1 MKKNK
6 KGQQEELVTNKTQ
19 EEYNIFK
26 TKDIKDIK
34 NCQKV
39 AMLSLVV
46 DLVNICITIWTK
58 QYTPH

>member
-26 TKDIKDIK
+26 TKEK
-34 NCQKV
+34 
-39 AMLSLVV
+39 
-46 DLVNICITIWTK
+46 
-58 QYTPH
+58 